1 MLTSSDVLL
10 FPSAAA
16 EGYLDLVEYLLD
28 NRAVAVAN
36 PITSYTALHLAC
48 KAGHTDVVIALLS
61 RLPALLAID
70 DSPKETSLHIAA
82 REGHVEIV
90 RNLLAVAAR
99 AEQLKVLE
107 HSGEEGEKSDV
118 SLYGSGNERVQM
130 NLDALDSLGEVT
142 VDIMAPTANDRRTP
156 LHEAATA
163 GHVEVVQLIIE
174 YMKEH
179 HSVNS
184 RKSVEGLSPRAERDL
199 PSFSPS
205 RSSDTGRV
213 TPRQGRRAKAVPG
226 IDQITLRGRTAFH
239 EAAKQGH
246 FDVMKVL
253 LEAGAD
259 INTVMRP
266 SLDVTVNPDLTALV
280 QACLMNRVD
289 IVRFLLQNGATD
301 ARLKALKRTLRMP
314 YDDIAGVL
322 LCYNGGV
329 EASTEL
335 PQART
340 SKSGRP
346 SKESLLPK
354 LAMLDLAW
362 NSKGLEYVRK
372 EWLELVC
379 REVPAPQGHVRAISQ
394 VDVSSNSLGSLPIA
408 LFQLKHLTQLDA
420 SRNRLTELPMLPE
433 EAGRGW
439 TCPKLS
445 NLDISSNQISALPD
459 CLFRLRE
466 LKEINAN
473 NNQIT
478 HVPPS
483 VWTAA
488 KLSKLYLNHN
498 LLENFPTQSTSD
510 LSLDLQSPPTG
521 IILSGRESSHLPESG
536 YQSVQTVSPYR
547 SFFSSSNTL
556 SHSMGKSVSEP
567 TFDDSIR
574 MGAEALSKRR
584 KSSGLTNIL
593 GTKVRQGMPA
603 GHGRRRMSMGSPHSH
618 THSHTHSFVSWRF
631 KNFHDMNFEEDL
643 DDLESEDQ
651 EEGSESFPLEALDLS
666 HNQLTSVPSG
676 LSCLAPKLQKLNVSH
691 NHIRS
696 LGQLNDYPP
705 DMELL
710 DASHNELT
718 AAITEPMT
726 HGLLPCSRRLFF
738 GTGSSSLLEST
749 TSASPSYKLCSHRVH
764 KNLRKLSTLRLGHN
778 SLVAVELFRTVSRNR
793 SGDLT
798 ASFEESISK
807 TRTGTMNDPFAIQ
820 VGPKAHRDISQS
832 MSVPSR
838 DLATSLPKNRVRRV
852 ESGGSLRV
860 VHSGHSGSNSS
871 NSGGSQEEASPQSPT
886 SAIISPLYPMLS
898 TFEVSHNQLRNV
910 PGNLHLVGN
919 LACLVIS
926 HNPIETLPLEL
937 SHLDHLWNLE
947 YDGCNLISPPKQDLD
962 KYRLAADK
970 LLYMKSL
977 LHE

>member
-1 MLTSSDVLL
+1 MLPS
-10 FPSAAA
+10 SAAA
-16 EGYLDLVEYLLD
+16 QGYLDVVEYLLD

-36 PITSYTALHLAC
+36 PVTNYTALHLAC

-130 NLDALDSLGEVT
+130 NIDALDSLGEVT
-142 VDIMAPTANDRRTP
+142 VDIMAPTANDKRTP
-156 LHEAATA
+156 LHEAAAA
-163 GHVEVVQLIIE
+163 GHVEVVQLIVDF
-174 YMKEH
+174 MKEH
-179 HSVNS
+179 HTVNS
-184 RKSVEGLSPRAERDL
+184 RKSVEGLSPRSERDV
-199 PSFSPS
+199 PSSSPS
-205 RSSDTGRV
+205 RPPESGHL
-213 TPRQGRRAKAVPG
+213 TPKQGRRAKAVPG
-226 IDQITLRGRTAFH
+226 IDLMTLRGRTAFH

-246 FDVMKVL
+246 FSVMKVL

-301 ARLKALKRTLRMP
+301 ARLKALKRTLRMH
-314 YDDIAGVL
+314 YDDIAGLL
-322 LCYNGGV
+322 LCYNNGV
-329 EASTEL
+329 QTSTEL
-335 PQART
+335 PHART
-340 SKSGRP
+340 SKSARS
-346 SKESLLPK
+346 SKDALLPK
-354 LAMLDLAW
+354 MAMLELSW
-362 NSKGLEYVRK
+362 NSKGLNYVRK

-379 REVPAPQGHVRAISQ
+379 REVPSPQGLGRAISQ
-394 VDVSSNSLGSLPIA
+394 VDVSSNSLKDLPIA
-408 LFQLKHLTQLDA
+408 LFQLKHVTQLDV
-420 SRNRLTELPMLPE
+420 SRNELTELPTLPE

-445 NLDISSNQISALPD
+445 NLDISSNQISSLPD

-473 NNQIT
+473 HNQIT
-478 HVPPS
+478 HVPLS

-488 KLSKLYLNHN
+488 KLSRLHLNHN

-510 LSLDLQSPPTG
+510 LSPDVQSPPTG
-521 IILSGRESSHLPESG
+521 ILSSREPPHLPESG
-536 YQSVQTVSPYR
+536 YQSVQTMSPFR
-547 SFFSSSNTL
+547 TTFSSSGTL
-556 SHSMGKSVSEP
+556 SKSMGKSTSEP
-567 TFDDSIR
+567 TFDESFGIESVR
-574 MGAEALSKRR
+574 LGARSQRRTSDALVSMF
-584 KSSGLTNIL
+584 
-593 GTKVRQGMPA
+593 GTKSRQDVLTGID
-603 GHGRRRMSMGSPHSH
+603 RRRMSLSQSQSH
-618 THSHTHSFVSWRF
+618 TLSHTPSFISRRF
-631 KNFHDMNFEEDL
+631 KNFNDVNFEVEDL
-643 DDLESEDQ
+643 DDLEGEDQ
-651 EEGSESFPLEALDLS
+651 QEGSESFPLESLDLS
-666 HNQLTSVPSG
+666 HNKLTTVPSG

-691 NHIRS
+691 NRIGE
-696 LGQLNDYPP
+696 LGHLNDYPQ
-705 DMELL
+705 DLELL
-710 DASHNELT
+710 DASNNELT
-718 AAITEPMT
+718 AAITEPVT
-726 HGLLPCSRRLFF
+726 HGLLPCYRRLFF
-738 GTGSSSLLEST
+738 GTSSSHLLEST
-749 TSASPSYKLCSHRVH
+749 TSLSPSYKPCAHRVH

-778 SLVAVELFRTVSRNR
+778 SLVKVELFRMVNRHR

-798 ASFEESISK
+798 TSLEESFSK
-807 TRTGTMNDPFAIQ
+807 NRTGTMNDPFAIQ
-820 VGPKAHRDISQS
+820 VGPGTHRDISKS
-832 MSVPSR
+832 MSVPGH
-838 DLATSLPKNRVRRV
+838 DLVTSLPKSRVRRV
-852 ESGGSLRV
+852 ESGGSPRV

-871 NSGGSQEEASPQSPT
+871 NSGGSQEEASPQSPSSTIT
-886 SAIISPLYPMLS
+886 SPFYPMLS
-898 TFEVSHNQLRNV
+898 TFEVSHNQLHRV
-910 PGNLHLVGN
+910 PESLYLVGN
-919 LACLVIS
+919 LACLVVS

-937 SHLDHLWNLE
+937 SNLDHLWNLE
-947 YDGCNLISPPKQDLD
+947 YEGCNLIYPPKQDLD